1 MSTMA
6 TRVTSHRSVRDQP
19 VNEFWTAVRVIE
31 RHAMHVRKLPL
42 DRLLSQLP
50 RTRRGRPALIL
61 RRIVGVIK
69 RMEEIRVKLAGP
81 EYRPTTRA
89 SQRARTTPHMQALIR
104 EGALLQSAEFIAQ
117 LNWTRQA
124 LSKALAAHRVF
135 FVEVEGARYYPAFFA
150 DPRYERRHVEAISKL
165 LGDLPGMSKL
175 QFMTTPKGSL
185 SNQTPLQAVEK
196 GRLASVKVAAESFA
210 ER

>member
-6 TRVTSHRSVRDQP
+6 TRAPSHRPLRERP
-19 VNEFWTAVRVIE
+19 VNKFWTAVMAIE
-31 RHAMHVRKLPL
+31 RHAIHVRKLPL
-42 DRLLSQLP
+42 DRLLSELP
-50 RTRRGRPALIL
+50 RTRRGRPALTL
-61 RRIVGVIK
+61 RRISGVIEW
-69 RMEEIRVKLAGP
+69 MEELRLKLAGSK
-81 EYRPTTRA
+81 YRTTRV

-104 EGALLQSAEFIAQ
+104 EGALLRSAEFISQ

-150 DPRYERRHVEAISKL
+150 DPRYERRHVEAISRL

-196 GRLASVKVAAESFA
+196 GLLAAVKVAAESFA